1 MAASNFENA
10 LALVLGHEGGL
21 SEDKHDPGGRTYQG
35 ILQTEYDV
43 YRRSKG
49 ERTRDV
55 AKMEPAERDEIYKKS
70 YWDMVRADDLPV
82 GLDYVLFDGAVNS
95 GVSRSIQ
102 WLQRALGSV
111 SIDGSLGPV
120 TLAAVGQYTDMDT
133 LIQRSCEAR
142 REFLRH
148 LSILPYFPGLL
159 IRVNDVQKTALAW
172 ASGVL
177 PAAKGLAAEPSAKA
191 YQKTAVTAP
200 SPATGN
206 VMAAAGAGAL
216 AVGAAAQG
224 HLIAVAPSAPTTV
237 APTTAPTTPAPTTAA
252 PTTAAPSTAAPAAP
266 SAVPTPTPSPAAPV
280 TAKPAVP
287 PPVAPAAKPGVAV
300 QPPQPWLTITQN
312 QSIVLFAG
320 IAVLL
325 ILGLYLS
332 VRARQARARRAD
344 ALGLNS
350 VAKTALDITSTL
362 AKGGKITDVP
372 LVKSLTSRILSWGW
386 IAVTIVINVIVL
398 AKLLQHF
405 GLAHETWHQPFYY
418 LGTLY
423 DTYAAQAFNAV
434 ATSVNQ
440 QFGVTVPVW
449 TMPAVI
455 LYISMASAFVV
466 ASTGLMK
473 RANTA
478 EDIWGAV
485 VHAGWIV
492 ALPAFVLDAVRYHV
506 VARFA
511 KQNTLLFFA
520 YIGAFV
526 GIYIAARF
534 INDDI
539 LPMFTPQ
546 LGAVTSLLPPVPP
559 K

>member
-1 MAASNFENA
+1 MAANNFENA

-21 SEDKHDPGGRTYQG
+21 SDDKHDPGGRTYQG

-70 YWDMVRADDLPV
+70 YWDMVRADDLPA

-120 TLAAVGQYTDMDT
+120 TLSAVGQYTDMDT
-133 LIQRSCEAR
+133 LIQRACEAR

-159 IRVNDVQKTALAW
+159 VRVNDVQKTALAW

-177 PAAKGLAAEPSAKA
+177 PAAKGMAAEPSAKA
-191 YQKTAVTAP
+191 YQKTAVAAP

-224 HLIAVAPSAPTTV
+224 HLIAVAPPT
-237 APTTAPTTPAPTTAA
+237 PPAPAAPAPVTAA
-252 PTTAAPSTAAPAAP
+252 PAAPVTAAPAPAAP
-266 SAVPTPTPSPAAPV
+266 SAVPTPTPSPGVPVAV
-280 TAKPAVP
+280 TAKPAAP
-287 PPVAPAAKPGVAV
+287 PAAKPGIAV
-300 QPPQPWLTITQN
+300 QPAPQPWVTVTQN
-312 QSIVLFAG
+312 QSILLLAG

-350 VAKTALDITSTL
+350 IATTALDITSTL

-372 LVKSLTSRILSWGW
+372 LVKSLTSRVLSWGW

-423 DTYAAQAFNAV
+423 DTYAAQAFNVV
-434 ATSVNQ
+434 AASVNQ
-440 QFGVTVPVW
+440 QFGVAVPVW

-485 VHAGWIV
+485 IHAGWIV

-511 KQNTLLFFA
+511 KQNTLLFFV

-546 LGAVTSLLPPVPP
+546 IGAVTSLLPPVPP